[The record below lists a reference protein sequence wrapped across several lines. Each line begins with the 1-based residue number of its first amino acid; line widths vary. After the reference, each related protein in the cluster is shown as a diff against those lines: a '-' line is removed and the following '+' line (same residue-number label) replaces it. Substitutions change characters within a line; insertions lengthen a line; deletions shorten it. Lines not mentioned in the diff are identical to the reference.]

1 MIYKKMF
8 FPIGGGDELK
18 ERLFAALLIAKYF
31 DANLEILRC
40 IHDTGKQMYKNLGIS
55 AQVIK
60 EIDEVIAIRT
70 KEESIEFE
78 NAIKEIAEI
87 AGMEISTTPIPNKV
101 HALLTVKEGNRS
113 FLVEEESKF
122 CDIVIAAAPP
132 SGIATATFETSVLKS
147 GKPVLMFPRKMKT
160 FNTKSIL
167 IGWNNTVESS
177 RAITSAIELLKLAE
191 KVEIVSSDEYSGV
204 DMHKIE
210 QLIEYLKFHGINAT
224 YKIVETTRIP
234 GEALLNAAL
243 DGNFDLIVAG
253 AYGHK
258 GLRELMF
265 GGATRYLLEHS
276 TLPIFMSH

>member
-8 FPIGGGDELK
+8 FPIGGGEELK

-31 DANLEILRC
+31 NANLEILKC
-40 IHDTGKQMYKNLGIS
+40 LHDSGKKMYKNLGIS
-55 AQVIK
+55 SHIMK
-60 EIDEVIAIRT
+60 EIDDVIALKA

-78 NAIKEIAEI
+78 KSLIEIGKI
-87 AGMEISTTPIPNKV
+87 VGMEVSTTPIPNKV

-113 FLVEEESKF
+113 LLVEEESKF

-147 GKPVLMFPRKMKT
+147 GKPVLMFPRTMKT

-177 RAITSAIELLKLAE
+177 RAITASIELLKQAE
-191 KVEIVSSDEYSGV
+191 RVQIVSSDEYSG
-204 DMHKIE
+204 DMIKIN
-210 QLIEYLKFHGINAT
+210 QLIDYLKFHDIEAS

-234 GEALLNAAL
+234 GQALLNAAL

-276 TLPIFMSH
+276 TLPVFMSH

>member
-1 MIYKKMF
+1 MF
-8 FPIGGGDELK
+8 FPIGGGEELK
-18 ERLFAALLIAKYF
+18 DRLFAALLIAKYF

-40 IHDTGKQMYKNLGIS
+40 IHDTGKNMYKSLGIS
-55 AQVIK
+55 AQVMK
-60 EIDEVIAIRT
+60 EIDEVIALRT
-70 KEESIEFE
+70 KDESIEFE
-78 NAIKEIAEI
+78 NAIKEIGKI

-160 FNTKSIL
+160 FSTKSIL

-177 RAITSAIELLKLAE
+177 RAITSSIELLKLAE
-191 KVEIVSSDEYSGV
+191 KVQIVSSDEYSGV
-204 DMHKIE
+204 DMHKIN
-210 QLIEYLKFHGINAT
+210 QLIDYLKFHDIDAT